1 MYVPPIDYT
10 AEVQAAVT
18 KTASFDGAAYDLGA
32 GYTPGGLGRVLA
44 AVVDVTALDLAST
57 NETYV
62 FKLQE
67 SANGSTGWTDI
78 GPSVSATAVG
88 NVVVKGI
95 VTTRHIRLVL
105 TAAGTTPSITYSAKL
120 GL

>member
-18 KTASFDGAAYDLGA
+18 KTASFNGAAYDLGA
-32 GYTPGGLGRVLA
+32 GYAPGGLGRLLA
-44 AVVDVTALDLAST
+44 AVVVATAIDTTDT
-57 NETYV
+57 NETYS

-67 SANGSTGWTDI
+67 SADGSTGWTDI
-78 GPSVSATAVG
+78 GAGVAVTAVG

-95 VTTRHIRLVL
+95 VTTRYIRLVL